1 LIGRAALLSAVV
13 LGMAGCGSGGYGD
26 SATQTQAPTTPAERA
41 AVAELKYCFE
51 GAGALTAKPGK
62 TIPDVGEIRAAP
74 SVKDAK
80 HVLVI
85 AWPDAKHVANA
96 YFAASDAAAET
107 AAGELAAKPI
117 AQKGRVLIAA
127 DSDAR
132 PSSDEALLAS
142 DCLL

>member
-1 LIGRAALLSAVV
+1 MTNRAVLLPAVI
-13 LGMAGCGSGGYGD
+13 LGMTGCGGGGD
-26 SATQTQAPTTPAERA
+26 GDGATRTQAPTTPAERA

-62 TIPDVGEIRAAP
+62 TIAEVGEIHPAP
-74 SVKDAK
+74 EVKDAK

-85 AWPDAKHVANA
+85 AWADTKHLANA
-96 YFAASDAAAET
+96 YFAASDAAADS

-117 AQKGRVLIAA
+117 ARKGRVLIAP
-127 DSDAR
+127 DSDAP

-142 DCLL
+142 DCLP